1 MSALSWNTADGF
13 WLRPERFHRGR
24 TTEQGKKDRI
34 KSGYHIS
41 IRLLICWA
49 ALITIA
55 FVLFSRGRFLC
66 SFSTRRKLS
75 VFPLI
80 TCESS
85 DFPKIFLSVEMMT
98 VGALSG
104 LGRTQLCS
112 LISVGLTVIRIPLA
126 LVLSNT
132 ALGLNGIWWALTL
145 STVSK
150 GIIFSFCVPV
160 YLRT

>member
-1 MSALSWNTADGF
+1 MLF
-13 WLRPERFHRGR
+13 FH
-24 TTEQGKKDRI
+24 EEEV
-34 KSGYHIS
+34 
-41 IRLLICWA
+41 IRLSVDYLRI
-49 ALITIA
+49 IG
-55 FVLFSRGRFLC
+55 FS
-66 SFSTRRKLS
+66 
-75 VFPLI
+75 
-80 TCESS
+80 E
-85 DFPKIFLSVEMMT
+85 IFLSVEMMT

-150 GIIFSFCVPV
+150 GIIFILCSSIFANIVC
-160 YLRT
+160 

>member
-1 MSALSWNTADGF
+1 MNEEIRQRTKWFMEDRFGMFIHWGLYSIPACGEWMMSQKEMTIEEYSKYFDQRIIGF
-13 WLRPERFHRGR
+13 SE
-24 TTEQGKKDRI
+24 
-34 KSGYHIS
+34 
-41 IRLLICWA
+41 
-49 ALITIA
+49 
-55 FVLFSRGRFLC
+55 
-66 SFSTRRKLS
+66 
-75 VFPLI
+75 
-80 TCESS
+80 
-85 DFPKIFLSVEMMT
+85 IFLSVEMMT

-150 GIIFSFCVPV
+150 GIIFYFVFQYICEHSL
-160 YLRT
+160 LRTTNR